1 MKRKYIMLYKGFE
14 FIMHGFSL
22 LLLDT
27 FEVRMLWLFWS
38 IENRLQNNEFMSRL
52 HKLIRLFF
60 TS

>member
-1 MKRKYIMLYKGFE
+1 MLYKGFE
-14 FIMHGFSL
+14 FIMHSFSL
-22 LLLDT
+22 SLLDT